1 MTWLTDPFAAEFMQR
16 ALWAG
21 MLAVLAS
28 SVVGTWVVLRGLTF
42 LGDALAHGV
51 IPGMALAVLWGLN
64 LTLGALL
71 TAGLMVGG
79 ITFVNRRARLAEDT
93 GVGLLFVGMLAL
105 GVIIISKSRSFATD
119 VQSLLFGDVL
129 GVTWAD
135 LRVQAVAAVLVVVV
149 SVLGYRPFL
158 TLSFNEVK
166 AGSLGLRPGLTH
178 LVLLGLIAVAIVSS
192 FQAVGTLLVF
202 GLLVG
207 PPATAALL
215 VRRVWLNMVVAVGLG
230 WLAVVVGLV
239 VSYQWGTA
247 AGATMA
253 GVSVALFFAVLLTQE
268 LVALLRPAPVS
279 ARGVQEPVAWPP
291 RQPRGSE

>member
-1 MTWLTDPFAAEFMQR
+1 MVPWLLDPFEPEFMQR
-16 ALWAG
+16 ALLAG
-21 MLAVLAS
+21 MLAVVAS
-28 SVVGTWVVLRGLTF
+28 SVVGTWVVLRGLSF

-51 IPGMALAVLWGLN
+51 IPGMALAVLWGFN
-64 LTLGALL
+64 LTVGALV

-79 ITFVNRRARLAEDT
+79 ISLVNRRSRLGEDT

-105 GVIIISKSRSFATD
+105 GVIIISKSRSFTTD

-135 LRVQAVAAVLVVVV
+135 IRVQAAAAALVLVC
-149 SVLGYRPFL
+149 SVLGYRAFL
-158 TLSFNEVK
+158 VLSFNETK
-166 AGSLGLRPGLTH
+166 AASLGLRPGTTH
-178 LVLLGLIAVAIVSS
+178 LALLALIAVAIVSS

-215 VRRVWLNMVVAVGLG
+215 VRRVWTCMIVAVGVG
-230 WLAVVVGLV
+230 WVAVASGLV
-239 VSYQWGTA
+239 LSYHFGTA

-253 GVSVALFFAVLLTQE
+253 GVAVVQFFAVLIVQE
-268 LVALLRPAPVS
+268 
-279 ARGVQEPVAWPP
+279 GVQAVRELRSAPAAA
-291 RQPRGSE
+291 